1 MSTPARPLVL
11 TILVTL
17 VGLRGLAAA
26 TRPMLPEDLF
36 RIERIGAIAWSPDGS
51 RAAIEIHQPG
61 PWLDRGIPTADI
73 AILDSTTGSMQTVSR
88 RDPRIVGHYRP
99 AWSPDGRRLAFFS
112 VDDHAVIR
120 PWLWSVG
127 RTAAE
132 RLDDLELY
140 EGLGDP
146 PTALWRDP
154 DHVLLL
160 IRDPNESVGSPLYF
174 SLTRG
179 KGVADRWS
187 TAHDGREAAV
197 DVMDSGAA
205 TASERLRVR
214 RLVIVDAATRAV
226 STLLTGAIHH
236 PALSAD
242 GRVVTLRRES
252 QPLSQFPASRVFG
265 PEAVGDAA
273 FDAVNYG
280 TETVT
285 IDARTGAAVA
295 RPPAGAP
302 AVNDP
307 ARPALRVDRGDK
319 GSSLVLVRPGQPER
333 TVWTGNAWVGQIRPG
348 RAEAIAYTSADGKP
362 LTGWLLYPPDHTVGT
377 RLPIVTMVY
386 PSDVYSASRVP
397 ALFDPLTPEF
407 EHPQL
412 FAALGYGVLLPSM
425 PGFDAVLKNDSI
437 PELGAGVLPAI
448 DALVSRGI
456 ADPGR
461 IALIGQSAGGWATLG
476 LLTTTSRF
484 RTAIASASYSN
495 LESLYG
501 TFYGQYRYGDSGD
514 PRHAQLLRMLQFERA
529 IFGAGAPP
537 WETPEPYRINS
548 PITRAA
554 SITTP
559 LMLVHGDSDFI
570 PVQQAEEM
578 FTALYR
584 QDKRVRLVRY
594 AGEGHVI
601 TARANVLDL
610 WRQITRWLDET
621 MR

>member
-1 MSTPARPLVL
+1 MQ
-11 TILVTL
+11 
-17 VGLRGLAAA
+17 
-26 TRPMLPEDLF
+26 PEDLF
-36 RIERIGAIAWSPDGS
+36 RIERIGAIAWSPDGL
-51 RAAIEIHQPG
+51 RAAIEIYQPG

-73 AILDSTTGSMQTVSR
+73 SVLDSTTGAMQTVSR
-88 RDPRIVGHYRP
+88 RDPHIIGHYRP

-112 VDDHAVIR
+112 VDGQAVIHPR
-120 PWLWSVG
+120 LWAVG

-132 RLDDLELY
+132 RLDDIALY

-154 DHVLLL
+154 DHVLFL
-160 IRDPNESVGSPLYF
+160 IRDPKEPAGSPLYF

-179 KGVADRWS
+179 KGVADRWT
-187 TAHDGREAAV
+187 TARDGREAAV
-197 DVMDSGAA
+197 DVIDSRAA
-205 TASERLRVR
+205 AAAESLPQR
-214 RLVIVDAATRAV
+214 RLVIVDAATRAA

-236 PALSAD
+236 PSLAAD

-280 TETVT
+280 TESVS
-285 IDARTGAAVA
+285 IDARTGAAVDP
-295 RPPAGAP
+295 PPARAP
-302 AVNDP
+302 AANDSP
-307 ARPALRVDRGDK
+307 RPALRVDRSGDH
-319 GSSLVLVRPGQPER
+319 SSLVLVRPGQPER
-333 TVWTGNAWVGQIRPG
+333 TVWMGNPWLAQIRTG
-348 RAEAIAYTSADGKP
+348 RSEAIAYTSADGKP
-362 LTGWLLYPPDHTVGT
+362 LTGWLLYPPDHVAGT
-377 RLPIVTMVY
+377 RLPIVTMIY
-386 PSDVYSASRVP
+386 PSTVYSSSRVP
-397 ALFDPLTPEF
+397 ALFDPITPEF

-425 PGFDAVLKNDSI
+425 PGFEAVLKGDSI

-461 IALIGQSAGGWATLG
+461 IAVVGHSAGGWATLG
-476 LLTTTSRF
+476 LIATTGRF

-514 PRHAQLLRMLQFERA
+514 PRRAQLLRMLQFERA
-529 IFGAGAPP
+529 LFGAGAPP
-537 WETPEPYRINS
+537 WEAPEAYRRNS

-554 SITTP
+554 AITTP

-570 PVQQAEEM
+570 PAQQAEEM

-584 QDKRVRLVRY
+584 QDKRVRFVRY

-601 TARANVLDL
+601 TERVHVLDL
-610 WRQITRWLDET
+610 WRQIARWLDET